1 MKVVI
6 LAGGFGTRLSEETL
20 QIPKP
25 MVEVG
30 GYPILVH
37 IMRMYADHG
46 HKDFVVACGYL
57 GHVIKDYFASFNLQ
71 NADFSVNLGTGE
83 LTRLKETTV
92 DWSVSLIDT
101 GLNTMTGGRLAR
113 LEPHLGNETF
123 MATYGDGL
131 ADLDISDLLAFHRGH
146 GKLATIT
153 AVRPEA
159 RFGSLSIDGERM
171 VTGFEEKVTSS
182 EARIN
187 GGFFVL
193 EPEVIDYID
202 GDDVPFERAPL
213 ERLADDHQLMAYTH
227 DGFWKPMDTLRDRRE
242 LERLW
247 DEGVAPWARSRETEN
262 DLG

>member
-6 LAGGFGTRLSEETL
+6 LAGGLGTRLSEETL
-20 QIPKP
+20 RIPKP

-30 GYPILVH
+30 GDPILVH
-37 IMRMYADHG
+37 IMRLYAQHG
-46 HKDFVVACGYL
+46 LNDFIVACGYL
-57 GHVIKDYFASFNLQ
+57 GHVIKDYFASFKLQ
-71 NADFSVNLGTGE
+71 NTDFTVNLGTGE
-83 LTRLKETTV
+83 LTHLNHSSV

-101 GLNTMTGGRLAR
+101 GLNTLTGGRLAR
-113 LEPHLGNETF
+113 LEPYLENSTF

-131 ADLDISDLLAFHRGH
+131 SDIDMSDLLEFHRSH

-153 AVRPEA
+153 AVRPDA
-159 RFGSLSIDGERM
+159 RFGSLSIDGQHL

-193 EPEVIDYID
+193 EPEVLGYID

-213 ERLADDHQLMAYTH
+213 ERLAADRQLMAYQH
-227 DGFWKPMDTLRDRRE
+227 DGFWKPMDTQRDRQE

-247 DEGVAPWARSRETEN
+247 NQGDAPWSGSGRSRQ
-262 DLG
+262 

>member
-6 LAGGFGTRLSEETL
+6 LAGGVGTRLSEETL
-20 QIPKP
+20 RIPKP
-25 MVEVG
+25 MVEIG
-30 GYPILVH
+30 GDPILVH
-37 IMRMYADHG
+37 IMRIYAQHG
-46 HKDFVVACGYL
+46 LNDFVVACGYL
-57 GHVIKDYFASFNLQ
+57 GHVIKAYFASFKLQ
-71 NADFSVNLGTGE
+71 NTDFTVELGTGE
-83 LTRLKETTV
+83 LTQLNHSSV

-101 GLNTMTGGRLAR
+101 GLETMTGGRLAR
-113 LEPHLGNETF
+113 LEPYLGNTTF

-131 ADLDISDLLAFHRGH
+131 ADIDISDLLAFHRRH

-159 RFGSLSIDGERM
+159 RFGSLSIGSGGL

-193 EPEVIDYID
+193 EPKVFGYID
-202 GDDVPFERAPL
+202 GDAVPFERAPL
-213 ERLADDHQLMAYTH
+213 ERLAADNQLVAYPH
-227 DGFWKPMDTLRDRRE
+227 VGFWKPMDTQRDRQE

-247 DEGVAPWARSRETEN
+247 SQGGAPWSNAIKSA
-262 DLG
+262 DDPV